1 MKGPMPTGTSTPARG
16 TCRSEVRLLALLTEL
31 SAGGRCWNGSR
42 GGRGPFSP
50 GRVNEGVKM
59 SGAPDSIPPVLVKGP
74 ARGSNCRLR
83 SLSSNDCHGQL
94 EMVTCWVLTCE
105 ELGQTQGCC
114 PVITASPDPQHRA
127 AICIMG
133 VPCLKQSHQARVR
146 AFTEIYS
153 LVVPPPSPVTLQG
166 C

>member
-59 SGAPDSIPPVLVKGP
+59 SGAPDSI
-74 ARGSNCRLR
+74 
-83 SLSSNDCHGQL
+83 GQG
-94 EMVTCWVLTCE
+94 TCQGI
-105 ELGQTQGCC
+105 ELQAE
-114 PVITASPDPQHRA
+114 VFE
-127 AICIMG
+127 
-133 VPCLKQSHQARVR
+133 LK
-146 AFTEIYS
+146 
-153 LVVPPPSPVTLQG
+153 
-166 C
+166 